1 MESKLDL
8 LAQGSQFIIQA
19 FLVSLDHELEL
30 RGRLPLG
37 LDVSAVTFGAVM
49 DTLTEHVN
57 EVVGAWVDPPGHD
70 FFFVVDADDATQVF
84 QGMFP
89 IIDAGTAQVRPV
101 GDFAAML
108 KARAEANA

>member
-1 MESKLDL
+1 ML
-8 LAQGSQFIIQA
+8 F
-19 FLVSLDHELEL
+19 H
-30 RGRLPLG
+30 
-37 LDVSAVTFGAVM
+37 VTHHH
-49 DTLTEHVN
+49 DEHSCP
-57 EVVGAWVDPPGHD
+57 AK
-70 FFFVVDADDATQVF
+70 DDATQVF